1 MITLHYYD
9 KAYMFSLEKN
19 HKEYE
24 IIPSDRIDPAF
35 NAELLLKFIH
45 EKERRV

>member
-19 HKEYE
+19 HDAYE
-24 IIPSDRIDPAF
+24 KVPSGGIDPEG
-35 NAELLLKFIH
+35 NARLLLKYLD
-45 EKERRV
+45 ENKG